1 MKKNYAKAS
10 HRFYYFLFLL
20 TYSITLLKIRKKY
33 GKVSHNFST
42 KYIYYEICTQII
54 YKKKLC

>member
-1 MKKNYAKAS
+1 MKNFYGKTS
-10 HRFYYFLFLL
+10 HRFYHFLFLL
-20 TYSITLLKIRKKY
+20 TYSITLLKMEKKY

-42 KYIYYEICTQII
+42 IYIYYEICTQII